1 MMRTRGV
8 GVTIAAAALLAAAA
22 AMLLTGCATGSTP
35 ASGTSSVTV
44 ASTPPAPPT
53 QPTTTTPPPTSTAP
67 TTPAQHTTSVPAQ
80 PANTCK
86 NLTIRV
92 LPGGAVQQAEIA
104 AVTFVNDSAKACSI
118 SGYPS
123 VVLLHKGSTLATAT
137 PKTGT
142 VAQAVRLA
150 PGAQAE
156 SRITDHSTCDAA
168 LSDTIEVTAP
178 NGAVGGKLT
187 RPFQLRGCTVDV
199 APVRLSE

>member
-1 MMRTRGV
+1 VTRTRS
-8 GVTIAAAALLAAAA
+8 AAGASLFGAALACALLA
-22 AMLLTGCATGSTP
+22 GCSTGSTP
-35 ASGTSSVTV
+35 PRHPAARTTTAPPPAPVTTTAVTSAAPT
-44 ASTPPAPPT
+44 STPPS
-53 QPTTTTPPPTSTAP
+53 TPA
-67 TTPAQHTTSVPAQ
+67 TTPATTASAP

-92 LPGGAVQQAEIA
+92 LQGGAVQQAEIA
-104 AVTFVNDSAKACSI
+104 AVTFVNSSATDCSI

-123 VVLLHKGSTLATAT
+123 VVLLHNGSTLTTAT
-137 PKTGT
+137 PKSGT

-156 SRITDHSTCDAA
+156 SRITDHSTCNAA

-178 NGAVGGKLT
+178 NGASGGKLT

-199 APVRLSE
+199 SPVQLSS

>member
-1 MMRTRGV
+1 VIRTRGV
-8 GVTIAAAALLAAAA
+8 SIAVAGAALLAAAA
-22 AMLLTGCATGSTP
+22 AILLTGCATGSTP
-35 ASGTSSVTV
+35 ANGTSSDAVV
-44 ASTPPAPPT
+44 SASPPT
-53 QPTTTTPPPTSTAP
+53 STQVTTTPPPTSAAP
-67 TTPAQHTTSVPAQ
+67 TTPAHDTASVPAQ

-92 LPGGAVQQAEIA
+92 LQGGAVQQAEIA

-137 PKTGT
+137 PRAGT
-142 VAQAVRLA
+142 VAQPVRLA

-178 NGAVGGKLT
+178 NGTVGGKLA
-187 RPFQLRGCTVDV
+187 RPFELRGCKVDV
-199 APVRLSE
+199 APVRLSD